1 MAAYNK
7 YVSETVKPK
16 EDLDSYIK
24 GAIQSLQGTYT
35 GSTNYGARGTY
46 NTFLGGFKSSVSN
59 SDLIDLLN
67 YTIDTGEY
75 YMVFWP
81 VYSTNTDIT
90 FASGK
95 ISSTMFGSEF
105 VELYE
110 KYRDARIKN

>member
-95 ISSTMFGSEF
+95 ILQTVF
-105 VELYE
+105 
-110 KYRDARIKN
+110 